1 MLHRE
6 MLPQQN
12 KNLVDTTP
20 FQPSRH
26 GKPSPQKG
34 ESSETSFS
42 SPVTVQPGCREPSWQ
57 QAKEELAKQLQQG
70 VNGWEDM
77 RTQPANDSK
86 PVTHVITIR
95 TPRASPKGKVIQ
107 KNGLALTTSHPATVC
122 PVPVATLQREVSH
135 PGLLNCHS
143 TTQKKSDQTYQKTR
157 PRETSLGDP
166 NIETL
171 SLQHNLFK
179 WRKAFF

>member
-1 MLHRE
+1 MASPVPRKVKAL
-6 MLPQQN
+6 
-12 KNLVDTTP
+12 
-20 FQPSRH
+20 
-26 GKPSPQKG
+26 KPASAPL
-34 ESSETSFS
+34 
-42 SPVTVQPGCREPSWQ
+42 VTVQPGFREPSWQ
-57 QAKEELAKQLQQG
+57 QAKEELAKQSQQG

-86 PVTHVITIR
+86 PVKHVITIR

-122 PVPVATLQREVSH
+122 PVPVAALQREVSH
-135 PGLLNCHS
+135 PGLLNCHT